1 MKMMSESR
9 NKILK
14 KMCFGVY
21 PSPEYYSELAE
32 ILVDNTESQIK
43 LFQLQKPDPF

>member
-1 MKMMSESR
+1 MMYRSR

-21 PSPEYYSELAE
+21 PSPEYYSELAN
-32 ILVDNTESQIK
+32 LVDNAESQIK
-43 LFQLQKPDPF
+43 LFQLQK